1 MQLSMPSLNSIF
13 HKEKILYLLV
23 GAWNTLFGFFVMIWL
38 YTWLSE
44 YLHVTVVAIFA
55 NVMSI
60 TMSFLTYRYFVFK
73 SQNTWWAE
81 YLKCYLV
88 YGGLAVFGIILT
100 WVFIDYL
107 KLNIWV
113 SQSITVPATVVVSYV
128 GHKYFTFAK

>member
-1 MQLSMPSLNSIF
+1 MQLSMPSLSAIF
-13 HKEKILYLLV
+13 DKEKILYLLV
-23 GAWNTLFGFFVMIWL
+23 GGWNTLFGFFVMIWL

-44 YLHVTVVAIFA
+44 YLHVTVVAILA

-73 SQNTWWAE
+73 SQNAWWTE

-88 YGGLAVFGIILT
+88 YGGLAVFGIVLT

-113 SQSITVPATVVVSYV
+113 SQSIAVPVTVVMSYL
-128 GHKYFTFAK
+128 GHKYVTFAK